1 MNADPAH
8 RHDLPHR
15 QLLLGDQPLTLAE
28 LARVART
35 PEVAIELSAAALE
48 RVDRCR
54 ALIEAVAENYRREVE
69 KGADGRPIQD
79 YGITTG
85 FGEFKDIPI
94 APADLER
101 LQVNLLL
108 SHAVGA
114 GDSAHADDPGNYF
127 PGEVVRAALTIR
139 LNAFLRGH
147 SGVRRVV
154 AQAVAAML
162 ERGIVPLVP
171 KKGSVGSSGDLCP
184 LAHLFVSWL
193 GEGRYYVATTPEEL
207 VSRGFDS
214 HTWRPAANLAADLG
228 FAPPR
233 LSFKEALALING
245 ATFSAAVLALA
256 VHDAEHLAQTADAA
270 GALSLEAV
278 CGCARAFDPKVH
290 AARGMAGQIASAAHY
305 RELLV
310 GSSLLEAAGAVQ
322 DAYSLRC
329 APAVH
334 GAARDTIAHVRKI
347 AELEINAATDNPLF
361 FPGDDGAPHS
371 ETPWDAEFAANS
383 PPGHRGTERISYS
396 AGNFHGEPV
405 AMAADLLAIAVAEL
419 ANISERRCQLLLDQH
434 HNRNLPANLA
444 ALPGVQSGLMIAQY
458 TASALVSENK
468 VLAHP
473 AVVDSIPTA
482 ANIEDHVAMA
492 THAAL
497 KSRTILGNAQT
508 VLAIELLC
516 AAQAVEWRV
525 AMERSPRGKPE
536 EIKNEDRWRAAE
548 DEAVRFREATR
559 AGQRAAIAAKL
570 GRGTR
575 ELYLAVRAVSPTLVE
590 DRTIGEDVRRVR
602 VWVAGR

>member
-1 MNADPAH
+1 VP
-8 RHDLPHR
+8 
-15 QLLLGDQPLTLAE
+15 
-28 LARVART
+28 
-35 PEVAIELSAAALE
+35 IEISAAALA

-54 ALIEAVAENYRREVE
+54 ALIESVAESYRREVE
-69 KGADGRPIQD
+69 KGAAGRPIQD

-94 APADLER
+94 APRDLER
-101 LQVNLLL
+101 LQDNLLL

-114 GDSAHADDPGNYF
+114 GDSAHPDDPGNYF

-147 SGVRRVV
+147 SGVRREV

-184 LAHLFVSWL
+184 LAHLFVTWL
-193 GEGRYYVATTPEEL
+193 GAGRYYVATTPDEL
-207 VSRGFDS
+207 VAKGFDAKS
-214 HTWRPAANLAADLG
+214 WQSAAGLAADLG
-228 FAPPR
+228 VAPPR

-256 VHDAEHLAQTADAA
+256 VHDAEQLAETADAA

-290 AARGMAGQIASAAHY
+290 AARGMAGQIRSAAHY
-305 RELLV
+305 RELLA
-310 GSSLLEAAGAVQ
+310 GSTLIEAAGAVQ

-361 FPGDDGAPHS
+361 FPGDGGAPHS
-371 ETPWDAEFAANS
+371 EPPWDAEFAGNA
-383 PPGHRGTERISYS
+383 PPGHRGIERSSYS

-405 AMAADLLAIAVAEL
+405 AMAADILAIAVAEL

-492 THAAL
+492 THAAQ
-497 KSRTILGNAQT
+497 KCRTILGNAQT
-508 VLAIELLC
+508 VLAIELLA
-516 AAQAVEWRV
+516 AAQAIDWRV
-525 AMERSPRGKPE
+525 AMERSPREKPE
-536 EIKNEDRWRAAE
+536 VVPEADRWRAAE
-548 DEAVRFREATR
+548 GEAAKFREATSE
-559 AGQRAAIAAKL
+559 AKRAAIAERL
-570 GRGTR
+570 GRGTGAIYLKVR
-575 ELYLAVRAVSPTLVE
+575 EIAPTVVD
-590 DRTIGEDVRRVR
+590 DRTIGEDVRRLR
-602 VWVAGR
+602 GWVGGR